1 MKAARRNALFAVA
14 LLVPLGAW
22 GEGAPK
28 PIALSDLL
36 GGGWSKP
43 QHYDVD
49 PATKG
54 AADKFKTEWE
64 NKEFQKSVAKAQK
77 GWGYATKGYGVAKQ
91 AYDLKTQNDE
101 LMEEYQH
108 LTPQDGPFDPNYNPP
123 GTPQIPSQ
131 CANSKECGQCFEDA
145 QGRLNAVRV
154 RFEKLRVVYG
164 STKAWIAKAL
174 SFGDTAAG
182 AFGIGGL
189 AWQTERRKVEASV
202 ANLDAAYDG
211 KYAELMQTLEEAMKA
226 LEACEAKHFNEPDWY
241 NRFGFMYYSFMAD
254 RYRR

>member
-1 MKAARRNALFAVA
+1 MNGTRIALGAVA
-14 LLVPLGAW
+14 LLAAAASW
-22 GEGAPK
+22 GQSGPK
-28 PIALSDLL
+28 PIGLSDLM
-36 GGGWSKP
+36 GGGWAKE
-43 QHYDVD
+43 QHYDPD

-54 AADKFKTEWE
+54 AALKFKTESEHKQW
-64 NKEFQKSVAKAQK
+64 QQSVARAQK
-77 GWGYATKGYGVAKQ
+77 GWGYATKGYGLAKQ
-91 AYDLKTQNDE
+91 AYDLKTQHDD
-101 LMEEYQH
+101 LMQEYQH
-108 LTPQDGPFDPNYNPP
+108 LTPQDGAFDPNYLPP
-123 GTPQIPSQ
+123 GTPQVPLQ
-131 CANSKECGQCFEDA
+131 CAKSKECGACFENA
-145 QGRLNAVRV
+145 QGKLNAVRV

-202 ANLDAAYDG
+202 ANLDAAYDA
-211 KYAELMQTLEEAMKA
+211 KYAELMQTLEDAMKA
-226 LEACEAKHFNEPDWY
+226 IEACEAQHFNEPDWY

>member
-1 MKAARRNALFAVA
+1 MRRTRIVLGVVA
-14 LLVPLGAW
+14 LLVASVSSGQS
-22 GEGAPK
+22 GPK
-28 PIALSDLL
+28 PIALDDLL
-36 GGGWSKP
+36 SGGWSK
-43 QHYDVD
+43 
-49 PATKG
+49 AG
-54 AADKFKTEWE
+54 ASQPSELDIKKARQEHADKS
-64 NKEFQKSVAKAQK
+64 FQKSLAKAQK
-77 GWGYATKGYGVAKQ
+77 GWGYAKTGYGIARQ
-91 AYDLKTQNDE
+91 AYDLQTQHSE

-108 LTPQDGPFDPNYNPP
+108 LTPQDGPFDPNYLPP
-123 GTPQIPSQ
+123 GTPQVPLQ
-131 CANSKECGQCFEDA
+131 CAKSKECGACFEDA
-145 QGRLNAVRV
+145 QGKLNAVRV

-164 STKAWIAKAL
+164 STKSWIAKAL

-211 KYAELMQTLEEAMKA
+211 KYTELMQALEDAMKA
-226 LEACEAKHFNEPDWY
+226 IESCEAHHFDEPDWY

>member
-1 MKAARRNALFAVA
+1 MNRLLRITIASLA
-14 LLVPLGAW
+14 LLVAAASGAQ
-22 GEGAPK
+22 GGPK

-36 GGGWSKP
+36 NGGWSKAGADAP
-43 QHYDVD
+43 SAWDIQQAQKQH
-49 PATKG
+49 
-54 AADKFKTEWE
+54 ADKAW
-64 NKEFQKSVAKAQK
+64 QQSMAKAQK
-77 GWGYATKGYGVAKQ
+77 GWGYAKKGYGLAKQ
-91 AYDLKTQNDE
+91 AYDLKTQHED
-101 LMEEYQH
+101 LMEEFKH
-108 LTPQDGPFDPNYNPP
+108 LTPQDGAFDPNYTPP
-123 GTPQIPSQ
+123 GTPQIPLQ
-131 CANSKECGQCFEDA
+131 CAKSKACGACFEDA
-145 QGRLNAVRV
+145 QGKLNAVRV

-202 ANLDAAYDG
+202 ANLDAAYDA
-211 KYAELMQTLEEAMKA
+211 KYTELMQTLEDAMKA
-226 LEACEAKHFNEPDWY
+226 IEACEAEHFNEPDWY

>member
-1 MKAARRNALFAVA
+1 MKTIRSVFAAVA
-14 LLVPLGAW
+14 LLAASVSW
-22 GEGAPK
+22 GQTGPK

-36 GGGWSKP
+36 GGGWSS
-43 QHYDVD
+43 
-49 PATKG
+49 AG
-54 AADKFKTEWE
+54 AQPPSEWDIKKAQQEQADKQ
-64 NKEFQKSVAKAQK
+64 FQQSLAKAQK
-77 GWGYATKGYGVAKQ
+77 GWGYATKGYGIAKQ
-91 AYDLKTQNDE
+91 AYDLETQHSE

-108 LTPQDGPFDPNYNPP
+108 LTPQDGPFDPNYLPP
-123 GTPQIPSQ
+123 GTPQVPLQ
-131 CANSKECGQCFEDA
+131 CAKSKECGACFEDA

-164 STKAWIAKAL
+164 STKSWIARAL

-211 KYAELMQTLEEAMKA
+211 KYTELVQALEDAMKA
-226 LEACEAKHFNEPDWY
+226 IEACEAKHFNEPDWY